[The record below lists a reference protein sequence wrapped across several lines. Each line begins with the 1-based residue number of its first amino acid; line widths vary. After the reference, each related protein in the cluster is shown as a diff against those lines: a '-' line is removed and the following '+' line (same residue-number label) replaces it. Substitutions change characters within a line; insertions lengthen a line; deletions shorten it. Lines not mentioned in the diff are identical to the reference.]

1 MKTIRAALMGL
12 VAAGTMAWAAEPVPA
27 RPPAEVLEKS
37 YLFEVA
43 RHLFRWHLDEHD
55 VEGNPARE
63 YVFWVRRL
71 EADRDEGDRSE
82 AAEIVLPQVG
92 MAVRLK
98 KADYTIEELGV
109 AVRSPGFRIVNVA
122 RGTVPPEAPPGSA
135 VVRGPYGEMREY
147 LFRTR
152 AQAEY
157 PDAAMF
163 ERLRRALREHLD
175 LDPDGHAEGEYEV
188 HVAPLSPVANEL
200 WVFIET
206 KKLLVQYS
214 SDADLGHA
222 EMWGQAPL
230 AVRTYDIEEQTVV
243 SLDEVPGSNE
253 FLTRDQVGRALYN
266 CLVLGRRI
274 VLGREEADGPVEP

>member
-1 MKTIRAALMGL
+1 MRRTWL
-12 VAAGTMAWAAEPVPA
+12 VVLWMMAMATPAVPEA
-27 RPPAEVLEKS
+27 PPPEVLEKT

-43 RHLFRWHLDEHD
+43 RHLFRWHMDEHD
-55 VEGNPARE
+55 VEGNPAHE
-63 YVFWVRRL
+63 YVFWVRGL

-82 AAEIVLPQVG
+82 EAEIVLPQVG
-92 MAVRLK
+92 IAVRVK

-122 RGTVPPEAPPGSA
+122 RGTPPPEPPPGSVTVIGDTA
-135 VVRGPYGEMREY
+135 EMREY

-152 AQAEY
+152 TQVEF

-163 ERLRRALREHLD
+163 ERLRRALREHFH

-230 AVRTYDIEEQTVV
+230 AVRTYDILEQTVV

-266 CLVLGRRI
+266 CLVLGRRM